1 MNMAI
6 INQIDLAK
14 NGIMI
19 QGAAGRERGYIYRRG
34 YCRSVEN

>member
-1 MNMAI
+1 MVI

-19 QGAAGRERGYIYRRG
+19 QGAAGRERGHIYRRG
-34 YCRSVEN
+34 YYRSVEN